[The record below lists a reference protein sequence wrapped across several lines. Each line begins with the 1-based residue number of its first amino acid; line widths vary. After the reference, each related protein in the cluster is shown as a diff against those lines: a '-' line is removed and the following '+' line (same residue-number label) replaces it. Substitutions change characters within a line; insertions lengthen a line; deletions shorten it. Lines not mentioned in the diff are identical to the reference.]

1 MSVCTNYIGSMDLNA
16 QACLTELLTKEGV
29 ALEEGERRMGYV
41 PDTQAHMGVTSESN
55 GVPSVESLASHHE
68 GIWKLN
74 EEEMEII

>member
-1 MSVCTNYIGSMDLNA
+1 
-16 QACLTELLTKEGV
+16 
-29 ALEEGERRMGYV
+29 MGYV